1 MFFCIIFGVMMVR
14 AWPQIP
20 RFLSVTRPGQRY
32 GVVIAFGLLT
42 LLGFNLH
49 QAKLSAADTA
59 TATTVIIFNTVTVL
73 AYALLVGILIR
84 NRPAAITATSPKL

>member
-1 MFFCIIFGVMMVR
+1 MMVR

-20 RFLSVTRPGQRY
+20 RFQSITRPRQRY
-32 GVVIAFGLLT
+32 GVVIVFGLFT

-49 QAKLSAADTA
+49 QAKLPVADTA

-84 NRPAAITATSPKL
+84 NRPDAIPATSPK

>member
-1 MFFCIIFGVMMVR
+1 MVR
-14 AWPQIP
+14 AWPQVP

-32 GVVIAFGLLT
+32 GVVIAFGLFT

-49 QAKLSAADTA
+49 QFKLPTADTA

-84 NRPAAITATSPKL
+84 NRPDAITATSPK